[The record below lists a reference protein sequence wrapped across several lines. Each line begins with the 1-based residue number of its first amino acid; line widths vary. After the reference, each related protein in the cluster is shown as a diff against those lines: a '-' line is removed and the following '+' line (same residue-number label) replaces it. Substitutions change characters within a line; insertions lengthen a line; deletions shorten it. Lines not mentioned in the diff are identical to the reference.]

1 MLGKSQTTSLFFTG
15 QRLLAGTLSFPL
27 TLINLPS
34 KNKGSQMGI
43 LRPGMRKRTAEK
55 TNERQLKKNLYQ
67 LRCMGQKKRFIGTGT
82 YPERTGFSLPEW
94 GIEQ

>member
-1 MLGKSQTTSLFFTG
+1 MLGKSQTTSLFFSG

-43 LRPGMRKRTAEK
+43 FRPGMRKRTDKKTILRQSEK
-55 TNERQLKKNLYQ
+55 ELYR
-67 LRCMGQKKRFIGTGT
+67 LRDMGQKNKG
-82 YPERTGFSLPEW
+82 SL
-94 GIEQ
+94 